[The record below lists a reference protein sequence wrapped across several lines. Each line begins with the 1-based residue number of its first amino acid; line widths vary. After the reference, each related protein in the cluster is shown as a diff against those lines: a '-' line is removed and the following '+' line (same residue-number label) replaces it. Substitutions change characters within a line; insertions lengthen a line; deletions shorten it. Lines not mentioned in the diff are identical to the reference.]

1 MKRFICLFLMLWLP
15 LFTGSAWAMSAQM
28 QYDNLRAVM
37 EAPSQNAEPSCHEM
51 GHEAASV
58 PVSKEPSPHAHCKGH
73 NCFACGVC
81 IYASS
86 FAVPVLQHVSTPL
99 LSHTKPFQYDVT
111 FASQLYPPALKPP
124 IAI

>member
-28 QYDNLRAVM
+28 QYEKLKSAM
-37 EAPSQNAEPSCHEM
+37 EASSQTAEPACHDM
-51 GHEAASV
+51 QHEAVTA
-58 PVSKEPSPHAHCKGH
+58 PVSKEQSTHAHCTGH

-86 FAVPVLQHVSTPL
+86 FAMPALQHVLTPL
-99 LSHTKPFQYDVT
+99 LSHAKPFQYDEA
-111 FASQLYPPALKPP
+111 FASQRYPPALKPP
-124 IAI
+124 IAA